1 MELLLFIVIILL
13 ALTLLYWVQMGFN
26 FRGSYEVQ
34 PYGVTEAYIDYI
46 TALEGSPPDSFLPD
60 AGNYPSEGIGPDGQ
74 QVALKDFLTVK
85 PGLTS
90 NSAASCASS
99 DTARQ
104 GELGGQY
111 VQRTN
116 NYKRDYPDNCSAP
129 RSEFAGSVYQP
140 VALGAS
146 VPCDGSC

>member
-1 MELLLFIVIILL
+1 MELLLLVVIILL
-13 ALTLLYWVQMGFN
+13 GLTLLYWVKMGFN
-26 FRGSYEVQ
+26 FNGKYVVQ
-34 PYGVTEAYIDYI
+34 PYGMTEAYIDYI
-46 TALEGSPPDSFLPD
+46 TALEGSPPDAFLPD
-60 AGNYPSEGIGPDGQ
+60 AGVFPDGQ
-74 QVALKDFLTVK
+74 QVALKDFLKVK
-85 PGLTS
+85 SGLTLT
-90 NSAASCASS
+90 SAVSCSKA
-99 DTARQ
+99 DAARQ

-129 RSEFAGSVYQP
+129 LSEFVGSVYQP